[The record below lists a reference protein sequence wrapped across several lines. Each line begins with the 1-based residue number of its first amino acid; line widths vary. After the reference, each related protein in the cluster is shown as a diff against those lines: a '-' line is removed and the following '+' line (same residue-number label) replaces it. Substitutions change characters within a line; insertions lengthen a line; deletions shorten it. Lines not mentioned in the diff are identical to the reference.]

1 MGGRLIARI
10 STERC
15 EYAPEASVSD
25 NYEYEKRGTASPI
38 HFHIHL
44 HTPNFLHRHPHLDNL
59 HANRKNA
66 ASRIGL
72 VCHPRGDTETTEHE
86 RWGPRAREWQQRE
99 WKLATPRTTNCLEAP
114 TPAKSGGDGLSRTKR
129 LREEVHIF
137 LAERGR
143 ANTVEVF
150 DHLNE
155 RFSWGAT
162 MNQVGNILAKDI
174 RFEKVGSVRD
184 FFRGARYSVCL
195 WALSGRNHSGS
206 GPTKATA

>member
-1 MGGRLIARI
+1 M
-10 STERC
+10 
-15 EYAPEASVSD
+15 
-25 NYEYEKRGTASPI
+25 
-38 HFHIHL
+38 
-44 HTPNFLHRHPHLDNL
+44 
-59 HANRKNA
+59 
-66 ASRIGL
+66 
-72 VCHPRGDTETTEHE
+72 
-86 RWGPRAREWQQRE
+86 
-99 WKLATPRTTNCLEAP
+99 
-114 TPAKSGGDGLSRTKR
+114 SRTKR

-137 LAERGR
+137 LTERER

-162 MNQVGNILAKDI
+162 MNQVGNILAKDV

-195 WALSGRNHSGS
+195 WALSGRNHSGG